1 MKSMVV
7 ALLVAL
13 SATSSLTAASD
24 TLRILSYR
32 KIDMCSGER
41 SWLISFSIGEVF
53 ASDSLQSFDITV
65 GFDTSKITPTDL
77 LISGTLADQMRFGDL
92 SPFMTTV
99 VPGELRVGGFTVT
112 RNVRGDL
119 PLVAVSGSYKGGC
132 GDVDTFSLAYNPNS
146 GFNAEF
152 KGEITTFM
160 SDSIVA
166 ISVPRED
173 ESQGPSF
180 NEDTLLIKG
189 KDSIGL
195 STVIIHQTDMLGS
208 SMIDSINI
216 IDDELFEID
225 SIWADEID
233 SVHVSASGQTAQV
246 FHSESSQNTITYTVR
261 FRALTDERDTATSV
275 RIKTAVTST
284 CGCVTPT
291 RTGELYLRSQHT
303 TTSIVQRDV
312 HESTDLLITQFS
324 EALELQCSHGQPWK
338 VMVVDLM
345 GRQMALTTVY
355 PGITSRL
362 ALSPLPTGT
371 YIVYASNGSRA
382 KGMTIAK

>member
-24 TLRILSYR
+24 TLRVLSYR

-65 GFDTSKITPTDL
+65 GFDTSQITPTDL

-119 PLVAVSGSYKGGC
+119 PLVAVSGSYKGEC
-132 GDVDTFSLAYNPNS
+132 GDADTFSLAYNPNS

-152 KGEITTFM
+152 KGEITTFI
-160 SDSIVA
+160 SDSIIA
-166 ISVPRED
+166 IAIPRVD
-173 ESQGPSF
+173 DSQGMSF
-180 NEDTLLIKG
+180 EEDTLLIQG
-189 KDSIGL
+189 KDSVGL
-195 STVIIHQTDMLGS
+195 STVSISQSELVGS
-208 SMIDSINI
+208 SMIDSITI
-216 IDDELFEID
+216 TDSDLFEID
-225 SIWADEID
+225 SIWAEGID
-233 SVHVSASGQTAQV
+233 SVRISTTGQTAQV
-246 FHSESSQNTITYTVR
+246 FRSVSSEETGTYTVR
-261 FRALTDERDTATSV
+261 FRSLTEERDTMTSV
-275 RIKTAVTST
+275 RISTSVTSI
-284 CGCVTPT
+284 CGCVTPM
-291 RTGELYLRSQHT
+291 RTDELFLRSQHT

-312 HESTDLLITQFS
+312 HESTDLRITQFS
-324 EALELQCSHGQPWK
+324 EALELQCSLGQPWR

-345 GRQMALTTVY
+345 GRQLASTTVT

-362 ALSPLPTGT
+362 SLSPLPKGA
-371 YIVYASNGSRA
+371 YIVYASNGTKA
-382 KGMTIAK
+382 QGMTIAK